1 MGSII
6 DDWQLLVIILGILGI
21 VALFKLLRWETRQSR
36 LEGQLESTRKDI
48 NLLRDENE
56 SLRVRLKELEIEY
69 KKEHYGK
76 LNQ

>member
-6 DDWQLLVIILGILGI
+6 DDWQLLVIILGILGL